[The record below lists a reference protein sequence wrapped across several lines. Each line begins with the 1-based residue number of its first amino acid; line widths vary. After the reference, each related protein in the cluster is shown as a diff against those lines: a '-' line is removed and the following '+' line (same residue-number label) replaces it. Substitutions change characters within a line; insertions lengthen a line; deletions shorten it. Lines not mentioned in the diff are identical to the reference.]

1 MRFLVDNALSP
12 KLAEGLRQAGHDAVH
27 LREIGR
33 QSAPDSEVLARAI
46 DEARIIIS
54 SDTDFGDLLAAR
66 ELARPS
72 VILFRRVERVTN
84 SRLALLLKNL
94 AAISVDLERGSIVIL
109 ESSRMRI
116 RSLPIGKK
124 DS

>member
-1 MRFLVDNALSP
+1 LRFLVDNALSP

-54 SDTDFGDLLAAR
+54 SDMDFGDLIAAR

-72 VILFRRVERVTN
+72 VILFRRVERRTN

>member
-54 SDTDFGDLLAAR
+54 SDMDFGDLLAAR

>member
-1 MRFLVDNALSP
+1 LRFLVDNALSP

-54 SDTDFGDLLAAR
+54 SDMDFGDLLAAR

-72 VILFRRVERVTN
+72 VILFRRVERGTN

>member
-54 SDTDFGDLLAAR
+54 SDMDFGDLIAAR

-72 VILFRRVERVTN
+72 VILFRRVERRTN

>member
-1 MRFLVDNALSP
+1 LRFLVDNALSP

-33 QSAPDSEVLARAI
+33 QSAPDSEVLARAVEE
-46 DEARIIIS
+46 DRIVIS
-54 SDTDFGDLLAAR
+54 SDMDFGDLIATR
-66 ELARPS
+66 ELMRPS
-72 VILFRRVERVTN
+72 VILFRRVERRTN

-94 AAISVDLERGSIVIL
+94 AAIRVDLERGSIVIL
-109 ESSRMRI
+109 ESSRIRI
-116 RSLPIGKK
+116 RGLPIGKK

>member
-1 MRFLVDNALSP
+1 MRFLVDNALSQR
-12 KLAEGLRQAGHDAVH
+12 LAEGLRKAGHDAVH

-33 QSAPDSEVLARAI
+33 QNAPDTEVLTRAL
-46 DEARIIIS
+46 DEDRIIIS
-54 SDTDFGDLLAAR
+54 SDMDFGELIATR
-66 ELARPS
+66 ELIRPS
-72 VILFRRVERVTN
+72 VILFRRVERKTE

-94 AAISVDLERGSIVIL
+94 ATIGDDLNRGSIVIL

-116 RSLPIGKK
+116 RRLPIGKK

>member
-1 MRFLVDNALSP
+1 LRFLVDNALSR

-33 QSAPDSEVLARAI
+33 QSAPDSEVLARAVEE
-46 DEARIIIS
+46 DRIIIS
-54 SDTDFGDLLAAR
+54 SDMDFGDLIAAR
-66 ELARPS
+66 ELIRPS
-72 VILFRRVERVTN
+72 VILFRRVERRTN

-116 RSLPIGKK
+116 RRLPIGKK
-124 DS
+124 NS

>member
-1 MRFLVDNALSP
+1 LRFLVDNALSP

-33 QSAPDSEVLARAI
+33 QSAPDSEVLARAVEE
-46 DEARIIIS
+46 DRIVIS
-54 SDTDFGDLLAAR
+54 SDMDFGDSIATR
-66 ELARPS
+66 ELMRPS
-72 VILFRRVERVTN
+72 VILFRRVERRTN

-94 AAISVDLERGSIVIL
+94 AAIRVDLERGSIVIL
-109 ESSRMRI
+109 ESSRIRI
-116 RSLPIGKK
+116 RGLPIGKK

>member
-33 QSAPDSEVLARAI
+33 QSAPDSEVLARAL
-46 DEARIIIS
+46 DEGRIIIS
-54 SDTDFGDLLAAR
+54 SDMDFGDLIAASG
-66 ELARPS
+66 LARPS
-72 VILFRRVERVTN
+72 VILFRRVERRTN

-94 AAISVDLERGSIVIL
+94 GAIGGDMERGSIVIL
-109 ESSRMRI
+109 ESTRMRI
-116 RSLPIGKK
+116 RRLPIGKK

>member
-1 MRFLVDNALSP
+1 M
-12 KLAEGLRQAGHDAVH
+12 
-27 LREIGR
+27 
-33 QSAPDSEVLARAI
+33 
-46 DEARIIIS
+46 
-54 SDTDFGDLLAAR
+54 DFGDLLAAR

>member
-1 MRFLVDNALSP
+1 LRFLVDNALSR
-12 KLAEGLRQAGHDAVH
+12 KLAERLRQAGHDAVH

-33 QSAPDSEVLARAI
+33 QSAPDSEVLARAVEE
-46 DEARIIIS
+46 DRIIIS
-54 SDTDFGDLLAAR
+54 SDMDFGDLIAAR
-66 ELARPS
+66 ELIRPS
-72 VILFRRVERVTN
+72 VILFRRVQRRTN

-116 RSLPIGKK
+116 RRLPIGKK
-124 DS
+124 NS

>member
-54 SDTDFGDLLAAR
+54 SDMDFGDLLAAR

-72 VILFRRVERVTN
+72 VILFRRVERGTN

>member
-54 SDTDFGDLLAAR
+54 SDMDFGDLLAAR

-72 VILFRRVERVTN
+72 VILFRRVERGTN
-84 SRLALLLKNL
+84 SRLALLLKNI